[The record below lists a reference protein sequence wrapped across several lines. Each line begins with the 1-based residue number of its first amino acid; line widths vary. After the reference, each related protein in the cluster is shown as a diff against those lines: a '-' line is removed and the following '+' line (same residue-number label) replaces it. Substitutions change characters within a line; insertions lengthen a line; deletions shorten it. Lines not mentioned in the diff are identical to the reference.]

1 MADQG
6 NFSSSGAMNP
16 AAHAATVTPADE
28 DLVLGD
34 DGQFTRSIYVGS
46 GGDLAVKMA
55 GGETVVFPAVLS
67 GSLLPLR
74 VSQVRTTGTT
84 ASSIIVI
91 W

>member
-16 AAHAATVTPADE
+16 AAHAAVVTPADT

-34 DGQFTRSIYVGS
+34 DEFTRSIYVGS

-55 GGETVVFPAVLS
+55 GGEIVIFPSVLS
-67 GSLLPLR
+67 GSLLPFR
-74 VSQVRTTGTT
+74 VSQVRSTGTT
-84 ASSIIVI
+84 ASSIIVV